1 MDCQLPNSLSHHP
14 TFLNNR
20 PSCIEDGG
28 SGHFS
33 FSTLASV
40 GPAGVEAAKIRGDD
54 MDEVSMVIE
63 MVLTVTQ
70 LEWQVKKNKAILR
83 KAGARL

>member
-1 MDCQLPNSLSHHP
+1 L
-14 TFLNNR
+14 
-20 PSCIEDGG
+20 
-28 SGHFS
+28 
-33 FSTLASV
+33 LAEG